1 MNSRGPRPMTSSIAE
16 RAALALAGAAAALL
30 GACAPAPRVQ
40 CDVTPLVMGQ
50 EVLPAGPRLVPMTP
64 GIMMGVPLNTVSAID
79 PEIAS
84 RVMVQ
89 SVSAGRNPAGNVS
102 VTASVFNC
110 TDWPVQVQGRTQ
122 FLDDARRSA
131 EPASAWQRLHLPPRS
146 LASYSEV
153 SVSGPAAG
161 SFLIELRGGY

>member
-1 MNSRGPRPMTSSIAE
+1 MTSSIAE
-16 RAALALAGAAAALL
+16 RAAALALAGAVAALL

-40 CDVTPLVMGQ
+40 CDFTPLVMGQ

-64 GIMMGVPLNTVSAID
+64 GTMMEVPLNTVSVID

-89 SVSAGRNPAGNVS
+89 SVSASRNAAGNVA
-102 VTASVFNC
+102 VAARLVNC

-122 FLDDARRSA
+122 FFDDALRSA

-146 LASYSEV
+146 FASYGEV
-153 SVSGPAAG
+153 SVSGAVAG
-161 SFLIELRGGY
+161 SFLIEPRGGY